1 MDLGRDESNPA
12 QDEGLAQ
19 EEWALIAPDDMVED
33 GSHGS
38 EERGLVNHGKVRTCS
53 SKGSVAVL

>member
-1 MDLGRDESNPA
+1 
-12 QDEGLAQ
+12 
-19 EEWALIAPDDMVED
+19 MVED

-38 EERGLVNHGKVRTCS
+38 EERGLVNHGKVRATF